1 MSEPE
6 NSKITY
12 QDAGV
17 DIDLADRMIKSWLPQ
32 INRTSKSEQ
41 VGSQLGFGGLFEV
54 PQGYEQPVLVSSTD
68 GVGTKLKIAFELNK
82 HDTVGIDLVAMCVND
97 IIVYGAKP
105 LYFLDY
111 IATGQL
117 DEEVLGQVMAGIVRG
132 CEIAGAALIGG
143 ETAEMPGMYSAGEY
157 DLAGFSVGI
166 VEKAN
171 IVDPDRVEVGDVVIG
186 IESTGVHSNGFS
198 LVRKLI
204 EKNQVSLDESCAGRP
219 LGEVLLEPTRIY
231 ADSVLAIVPSGEVHA
246 LAHITGGGLPGNIQR
261 VMPKGLSA
269 RLNRQSWPTQ
279 PIFDWIQSQSN
290 LDDEEMM
297 ETFNC
302 GIGMVAIV
310 SQQAEAEIRNQ
321 LDALDL
327 PAYTIGAV
335 TPSDKTTTQIE

>member
-1 MSEPE
+1 MSESA

-12 QDAGV
+12 QDSGV

-143 ETAEMPGMYSAGEY
+143 ETAEMPGMYSSGEY
-157 DLAGFSVGI
+157 DLAGFAVGI
-166 VEKAN
+166 VEKAK
-171 IVDPDRVEVGDVVIG
+171 IVDPDSVRVGDVVIG

-204 EKNQVSLDESCAGRP
+204 ENNQMSLDQSCGGRP

-231 ADSVLAIVPSGEVHA
+231 ADSVLTIVPSGEVRA

-261 VMPKGLSA
+261 VMPKGLSV

-310 SQQAEAEIRNQ
+310 SQQAEAEICNN
-321 LDALDL
+321 LDALEL

-335 TPSDKTTTQIE
+335 APSDETTTRIE

>member
-117 DEEVLGQVMAGIVRG
+117 DEKVLGQVMAGIVRG

-143 ETAEMPGMYSAGEY
+143 ETAEMPGMYSVGEY
-157 DLAGFSVGI
+157 DLAGFAVGI

-171 IVDPDRVEVGDVVIG
+171 IVDPDRVEAGDVVIG

-204 EKNQVSLDESCAGRP
+204 ENNQVSLDQSCGGRP

-231 ADSVLAIVPSGEVHA
+231 ADSVLAIVPSGEVRA

-261 VMPKGLSA
+261 VMPKGLSV
-269 RLNRQSWPTQ
+269 RLNHQSWPTQ
-279 PIFDWIQSQSN
+279 PIYDWIQSKSK

-310 SQQAEAEIRNQ
+310 SQQAEAEIRNK
-321 LDALDL
+321 LDALGL

-335 TPSDKTTTQIE
+335 TPSDETTTQIE

>member
-1 MSEPE
+1 MSESE

-166 VEKAN
+166 VEKAK
-171 IVDPDRVEVGDVVIG
+171 IVDPDSVKVGDVVIG

-204 EKNQVSLDESCAGRP
+204 KNNQVSLDQSCGGRP

-231 ADSVLAIVPSGEVHA
+231 ADSVLTIVPSGEVRA

-261 VMPKGLSA
+261 VMPKGLSV

-310 SQQAEAEIRNQ
+310 SQQAEAEIRNN
-321 LDALDL
+321 LDALEL

-335 TPSDKTTTQIE
+335 APSDETTTRIE